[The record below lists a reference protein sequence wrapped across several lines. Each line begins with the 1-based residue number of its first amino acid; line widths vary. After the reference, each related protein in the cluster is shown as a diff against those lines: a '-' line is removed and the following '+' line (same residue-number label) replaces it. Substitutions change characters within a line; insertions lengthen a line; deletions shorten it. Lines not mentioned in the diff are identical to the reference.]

1 MQCRNVGGRSNGSR
15 FVDQFA
21 QRLHRPMPRVRM
33 TAVMPLLVAARC
45 TPDLFCAAEHLSTVA
60 TTNPRSPRT
69 CDGFLRARKR
79 GCARVAN
86 PKREPSDAS
95 RIRRSQS
102 WGAPHHANKHV
113 AEAHSHISAGRLN
126 YRCSMIASST
136 LERAALNRES
146 LKCIREPVICHGFN
160 PAVASHWANSNAP

>member
-1 MQCRNVGGRSNGSR
+1 MVWWVHLAPYDVASRRSFLVMCDPRARHARHNVKLRAIDRRRPMQCRNVGGRVMGLVSSTNSPSGCIGHAESAH
-15 FVDQFA
+15 D
-21 QRLHRPMPRVRM
+21 
-33 TAVMPLLVAARC
+33 AVMPPLVAARC

-95 RIRRSQS
+95 VACNLGGHPTMPTSMSPRRILTSQ
-102 WGAPHHANKHV
+102 P
-113 AEAHSHISAGRLN
+113 AG
-126 YRCSMIASST
+126 
-136 LERAALNRES
+136 
-146 LKCIREPVICHGFN
+146 
-160 PAVASHWANSNAP
+160 